1 MENDVARTQRIE
13 LLKRK
18 LMERL
23 TPVLDQLE
31 REAKNSGVD
40 RFEWL
45 VAQEYTWIYFLAFAL
60 RRYISEA
67 VMSEHQRELSLE
79 EQGLVFSKA
88 EAYLHQAMADTLKS
102 QSDRVGL
109 PLSDLS

>member
-1 MENDVARTQRIE
+1 MGNDIVQNQRIE
-13 LLKRK
+13 QFKRK

-31 REAKNSGVD
+31 HEAKNSGVD
-40 RFEWL
+40 RSEWL
-45 VAQEYTWIYFLAFAL
+45 VAQEYTWIYFLALAL

-67 VMSEHQRELSLE
+67 VTSQHQRELSLE
-79 EQGLVFSKA
+79 EQEIVFYKA
-88 EAYLHQAMADTLKS
+88 EAYLHQAMADTLRS

-109 PLSDLS
+109 PLSDPS